1 MSAPAFTAVLAA
13 FNEEDWVAR
22 AIRSVLAQTR
32 QDFELVVVDDG
43 STDRTSEVV
52 RGFGEDP
59 RVRLIV
65 QQNRGLAP
73 ALNAAI
79 AAGTAPYIAMIDA
92 DDLWMPTYLE
102 AMGRALD
109 ETPGAGFAYTD
120 AWILDH
126 AAGRIRR
133 RTAGSYMAAPDP
145 PPADAEHFLRQ
156 LIEANFVFGLATIRR
171 SALDRVGGFNESLR
185 ASEDYELWLRLLA
198 NGYTAARAPGKL
210 VVVSDRGG
218 SMHHD
223 ERRMFLTVREVCRIA
238 AEQLPTSEE
247 VRHLARQRIERLD
260 RDLAALEGEAKG
272 LAARRAVR
280 RRLGAIRRRMLARRI
295 YRDTPPEV
303 VAAFPELLP
312 GNAQAASPTSISR

>member
-1 MSAPAFTAVLAA
+1 VSAPGFTAVLAA
-13 FNEEDWVAR
+13 FNEEDWVAA

-32 QDFELVVVDDG
+32 KDFELVVVDDG

-52 RGFGEDP
+52 RGFQDDP
-59 RVRLIV
+59 RVRLIG
-65 QQNRGLAP
+65 QQNRGLAA
-73 ALNAAI
+73 ALNTAI
-79 AAGTAPYIAMIDA
+79 AAGEAPYIAMIDA

-102 AMGRALD
+102 TMGRILD
-109 ETPGAGFAYTD
+109 ELPGAGFAYTD

-126 AAGRIRR
+126 PAGRIRR

-145 PPADAEHFLRQ
+145 PPTDAEHFLRQ

-171 SALDRVGGFNESLR
+171 SALDRVGGFDESLS

-198 NGYTAARAPGKL
+198 NGYAAARAPGTL

-223 ERRMFLTVREVCRIA
+223 ERRMLVTVREVCRIA
-238 AEQLPTSEE
+238 AEELPTSDE
-247 VRHLARQRIERLD
+247 VRQLARGRIERLN
-260 RDLAALEGEAKG
+260 RDLAALEGRARG
-272 LAARRAVR
+272 LATRNAVR
-280 RRLGAIRRRMLARRI
+280 RRLGAIRRGMLSRRL

-303 VAAFPELLP
+303 AAAFPELGGP
-312 GNAQAASPTSISR
+312 A